1 MNQSLMEYLSKCFQ
15 SQTPQPSLANSFSYK
30 NPQLQQLFQLQQNQ
44 ELSTNKFTEQQNA
57 SQNANIPFSNKKE
70 QIKEKKQEPV
80 FKQVAVRVKQQ
91 PFSEFQTRFE
101 IAVKN
106 VLSNR
111 IQHELEV
118 DSAQLCILLNEYLLN
133 NNQTQFWKE
142 VQEQVQEKSAQQL
155 RDYYQKSFQR
165 VMYEGALSV
174 HDKIILCKLIDEM
187 NAKPAQIADKFME
200 MVGKDKYFKRN
211 IIMYIVNRKQK

>member
-1 MNQSLMEYLSKCFQ
+1 MNQSLMEYLTKCFQ
-15 SQTPQPSLANSFSYK
+15 SQTPQPSLVNFHHYQIPQFQQPSYVK
-30 NPQLQQLFQLQQNQ
+30 PNNVLLPNLFI
-44 ELSTNKFTEQQNA
+44 EQQYIEY
-57 SQNANIPFSNKKE
+57 QKE
-70 QIKEKKQEPV
+70 PKQIKEKKQEPV

-91 PFSEFQTRFE
+91 PYSEFQNKFE

-142 VQEQVQEKSAQQL
+142 VQELVQEKSAQQL

-187 NAKPAQIADKFME
+187 NVKPAQIADKFME
-200 MVGKDKYFKRN
+200 VVGKDKYFKRN

>member
-1 MNQSLMEYLSKCFQ
+1 MNQSLMEYLTKCFQ
-15 SQTPQPSLANSFSYK
+15 SQTPQHSLVNSHHYQI
-30 NPQLQQLFQLQQNQ
+30 PQLQQPSYVKQNNV
-44 ELSTNKFTEQQNA
+44 LLPNLYIEQQYIEY
-57 SQNANIPFSNKKE
+57 QKE
-70 QIKEKKQEPV
+70 PKQIKEKKQEPV

-91 PFSEFQTRFE
+91 PYSEFQTKFE

-142 VQEQVQEKSAQQL
+142 VQELVQDKSAQQL

-187 NAKPAQIADKFME
+187 NVKPAQIADKFME

-211 IIMYIVNRKQK
+211 IVMYIVNRKQK